1 MKRPTFLPGDAVCDE
16 LCLVTKSCPSLCVPM
31 DCSPPGSSVHRILQA
46 RTLEWVAISSSKVSS
61 QLRDRTYISYVGR
74 QILYHRAT
82 WDEPADSLPAG
93 NPGWGVSSGG
103 QDGSQ
108 AQERSSQPLASPL
121 GRSLSTPSFPPL
133 ELLSHLPVGFGS
145 SPRKKPVP
153 RPAPFTPPC
162 FGFSPRSCT
171 AGGRCGARSRPT
183 TRAGRGFSAWLTSG
197 R

>member
-121 GRSLSTPSFPPL
+121 GRSLSTPSFPPQSSFL
-133 ELLSHLPVGFGS
+133 TSPWVLALLPERSRCRDLLLLL
-145 SPRKKPVP
+145 
-153 RPAPFTPPC
+153 RPASDSAQDRALLEADAAHVQ
-162 FGFSPRSCT
+162 GLRR
-171 AGGRCGARSRPT
+171 GRDGVSQ
-183 TRAGRGFSAWLTSG
+183 RG
-197 R
+197 